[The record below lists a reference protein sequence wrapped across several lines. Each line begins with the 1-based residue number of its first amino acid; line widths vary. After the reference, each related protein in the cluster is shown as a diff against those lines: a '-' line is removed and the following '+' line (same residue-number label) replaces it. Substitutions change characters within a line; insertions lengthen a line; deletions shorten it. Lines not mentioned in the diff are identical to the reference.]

1 MRILIV
7 SHGFPPNAQGGAE
20 IYAHEHALA
29 FARGGDKVLV
39 LTRESVPA
47 REEYS
52 VREERRHGLTIA
64 WVNNTFS
71 RTSSF
76 ADTYRNEA
84 LRRVAASI
92 IEGFAPDVAHLH
104 HLTCLSTEIVRDLAA
119 IGIPVFY
126 TLHDYWLICHRGQ
139 LLDRQ
144 LNVCSGPESS
154 GCGACLGSAAG
165 VGSGVYAAKSALTT
179 MERVL
184 PSAITRPLRAAG
196 ALVAGMKADEGRERG
211 ESAARMTHM
220 REVAAHVTHFFAPSR
235 FMRDRF
241 VAFGIDPARV
251 TVSEYG
257 RAVSSIARRPGAG
270 APPLR
275 LGFLGSLM
283 VSKAPHLLL
292 EAAAGLPPG
301 SVAIELFGEPVDYHG
316 DASYRDQLAP
326 LLSQPRVHLRGR
338 IAHDDVAR
346 ALSNLDVLV
355 VPSIW
360 PENSP
365 LVIREAFLAGVPV
378 VASRIGG
385 IPETVTDGVNGLLF
399 TAGDAADLRRALQ
412 RLVSDPALLE
422 TLRQGIPP
430 VRTLEDDVA
439 AMRKAYAAA
448 TDARRPQRR
457 LAAVVLNYRTPD
469 DTFLAARSLL
479 LSSQPPDDLI
489 VVDNDAPEDC
499 RKALEPF
506 GGRVRFIASGINR
519 GFSGGMNLGIREALA
534 RGAERVLLVNSD
546 VILPHDALKTLNAEL
561 DRHRTAGIAGP
572 IVVARHAPDSVATM
586 GMDYSKRTGRMRH
599 RAVGDRF
606 AGTSTGADKVDGVSG
621 CLMLVRREVFAAIGL
636 LDEDYFFGFEDLDFC
651 LRARAT
657 GFETIV
663 ARNSAVLHEGGKS
676 IGAESPRRLYFG
688 ARNQLL
694 LARRTDRAGG
704 RLQSAVRAGFI
715 VALNLAHA
723 VRARGATLPVR
734 IAAVGRGSLDYWR
747 GRFGPGDPEPGA
759 AVHPRKHA

>member
-1 MRILIV
+1 MRILVV
-7 SHGFPPNAQGGAE
+7 SHGFPPHAQGGAE

-29 FARGGDKVLV
+29 FAREGDKVLV
-39 LTRESVPA
+39 VTRESNPA

-71 RTSSF
+71 RTASF
-76 ADTYRNEA
+76 ADTYRNEGV
-84 LRRVAASI
+84 RRVIAPI
-92 IEGFAPDVAHLH
+92 VEGFAPDVAHVH

-119 IGIPVFY
+119 IGIPVFF

-144 LNVCSGPESS
+144 LKVCSGPEPS
-154 GCGACLGSAAG
+154 GCGACLGTAAG
-165 VGSGVYAAKSALTT
+165 VGAGVYAAKSALTT
-179 MERVL
+179 MERAL
-184 PSAITRPLRAAG
+184 PSAVTRPLRAAG
-196 ALVAGMKADEGRERG
+196 ALVEGMKADESRERG
-211 ESAARMTHM
+211 ESAARMAHM

-241 VAFGIDPARV
+241 IAFGIDPARI

-257 RAVSSIARRPGAG
+257 RAATPVVRQPRAASA
-270 APPLR
+270 PLR

-292 EAAAGLPPG
+292 EAAAQLPPG
-301 SVAIELFGEPVDYHG
+301 SVSVELFGEPVDYHG
-316 DASYRDQLAP
+316 DASYRGQLAP
-326 LLSQPRVHLRGR
+326 LLSEPHVHVRGR

-346 ALSNLDVLV
+346 TLSNLDVLV

-399 TAGDAADLRRALQ
+399 TPGDEADLRRTLQ
-412 RLVSDPALLE
+412 RLLSDPALIE
-422 TLRQGIPP
+422 TLRRGIPP

-439 AMRKAYAAA
+439 AMRKAYADA
-448 TDARRPQRR
+448 TAGRTPRRR
-457 LAAVVLNYRTPD
+457 LAAVVLNYRTAD
-469 DTFLAARSLL
+469 DTFLAVRSLL

-489 VVDNDAPEDC
+489 VVDNDATDDC
-499 RKALEPF
+499 RIVLKSF
-506 GGRVRFIASGINR
+506 GERVRFMASAFNR
-519 GFSGGMNLGIREALA
+519 GFSGGMNLGIREALV

-546 VILPHDALKTLNAEL
+546 VILPHDALKTLNSEL
-561 DRHRTAGIAGP
+561 DRHPMAGIAGP
-572 IVVARHAPDSVATM
+572 VVLARHAPDSVATM
-586 GMDYSKRTGRMRH
+586 GMNYSKTTGRMRH
-599 RAVGDRF
+599 RSVGERF
-606 AGTSTGADKVDGVSG
+606 AGTTTGADTVDGVSG
-621 CLMLVRREVFAAIGL
+621 CLMLVKREVFTAIGL

-651 LRARAT
+651 LRARAS
-657 GFETIV
+657 GFATIV

-676 IGAESPRRLYFG
+676 MGAESPRRLYFG

-694 LARRTDRAGG
+694 VARRTDRARG
-704 RLQSAVRAGFI
+704 RLQSAARAGFI

-723 VRARGATLPVR
+723 VRARGATLPAR

-747 GRFGPGDPEPGA
+747 GRFGAGDPGTGA
-759 AVHPRKHA
+759 AVHPRKPA

>member
-1 MRILIV
+1 MRILVV
-7 SHGFPPNAQGGAE
+7 SHGFPPHAQGGAE

-29 FARGGDKVLV
+29 FTRAGDKVLV
-39 LTRESVPA
+39 LTRESNPA

-64 WVNNTFS
+64 WINNTFS
-71 RTSSF
+71 KTASF
-76 ADTYRNEA
+76 ADTYRNAE

-119 IGIPVFY
+119 IGIPVFF

-144 LNVCSGPESS
+144 LNVCSGPEPS
-154 GCGACLGSAAG
+154 GCDSCLGSAAG
-165 VGSGVYAAKSALTT
+165 VGARAYAARSALTT
-179 MERVL
+179 MERAL
-184 PSAITRPLRAAG
+184 PSAVTRPLRAAG
-196 ALVAGMKADEGRERG
+196 AYVAGIKAGGSRERE
-211 ESAARMTHM
+211 ESVARMTHM

-241 VAFGIDPARV
+241 IAFGIDPARV

-257 RAVSSIARRPGAG
+257 RPVSSVARPPGA
-270 APPLR
+270 ASPPLR

-301 SVAIELFGEPVDYHG
+301 SVSIELFGEPVDYHG
-316 DASYRDQLAP
+316 DTSYRDRLAP
-326 LLSQPRVHLRGR
+326 LLSQPHVHVRGR
-338 IAHDDVAR
+338 IAHDDVSR

-399 TAGDAADLRRALQ
+399 DPGDAAGLRGTLQ
-412 RLVSDPALLE
+412 RLVASPALLE

-430 VRTLEDDVA
+430 VRTLEDDAA

-448 TDARRPQRR
+448 TDARPPKRQ

-469 DTFLAARSLL
+469 DTFLAVRSLL
-479 LSSQPPDDLI
+479 LSSHPPDDLI
-489 VVDNDAPEDC
+489 VVDNDASDDC
-499 RKALEPF
+499 RKALERF
-506 GGRVRFIASGINR
+506 GERVRFMASGINR

-546 VILPHDALKTLNAEL
+546 VVLPHDALKTLNAEL

-586 GMDYSKRTGRMRH
+586 GMNYSKTTGRMRH
-599 RAVGDRF
+599 RSVGNRF
-606 AGTSTGADKVDGVSG
+606 AGTSTGADDVDGVSG

-651 LRARAT
+651 LRARAS
-657 GFETIV
+657 GFATIV

-676 IGAESPRRLYFG
+676 MGAESPRRLYFG

-694 LARRTDRAGG
+694 LARRTDRGRG
-704 RLQSAVRAGFI
+704 RLQSALRAGFI

-734 IAAVGRGSLDYWR
+734 LAAVGRGSLDYWR
-747 GRFGPGDPEPGA
+747 GRLGPGDPGTSA
-759 AVHPRKHA
+759 AVHPRKQS

>member
-1 MRILIV
+1 MRILVV
-7 SHGFPPNAQGGAE
+7 SHGFPPHAQGGAE

-29 FARGGDKVLV
+29 FARAGDKVLV
-39 LTRESVPA
+39 VTRESNPA

-71 RTSSF
+71 RTTSF
-76 ADTYRNEA
+76 ADTYRNDGV
-84 LRRVAASI
+84 RRVVAPI
-92 IEGFAPDVAHLH
+92 IEGFAPDVAHVH

-119 IGIPVFY
+119 IGIPVFF

-144 LNVCSGPESS
+144 FNVCGGPEPS
-154 GCGACLGSAAG
+154 GCGACLGTAAG
-165 VGSGVYAAKSALTT
+165 VGAGVYAAKSVLTSV
-179 MERVL
+179 ERAL
-184 PSAITRPLRAAG
+184 PSAVTRPLRAAG
-196 ALVAGMKADEGRERG
+196 ALVVGLQAGENRERE
-211 ESAARMTHM
+211 ESAARMAHM
-220 REVAAHVTHFFAPSR
+220 RDLAAHVTHFFAPSR

-241 VAFGIDPARV
+241 IAFGIDPARI

-257 RAVSSIARRPGAG
+257 RAVTPISRQRRA
-270 APPLR
+270 ASAPLR

-301 SVAIELFGEPVDYHG
+301 SVSIELFGEPVDYHG
-316 DASYRDQLAP
+316 DTSYRERLAP
-326 LLSQPRVHLRGR
+326 LLSQPHVQVRGR

-346 ALSNLDVLV
+346 TLSNLDVLV

-365 LVIREAFLAGVPV
+365 LVIREAFLASVPV

-399 TAGDAADLRRALQ
+399 TPGDGADLRRTLQ
-412 RLVSDPALLE
+412 RLLSDSALLE

-430 VRTLEDDVA
+430 VRTLEDDVD
-439 AMRKAYAAA
+439 AMRKAYADA
-448 TDARRPQRR
+448 TELRTPRRR
-457 LAAVVLNYRTPD
+457 LAAVVLNYRTAD
-469 DTFLAARSLL
+469 DTFLAVRSLL
-479 LSSQPPDDLI
+479 LSSHPPDDLI
-489 VVDNDAPEDC
+489 VVDNDATDDC
-499 RKALEPF
+499 RIALKSI
-506 GGRVRFIASGINR
+506 GDRVSFIASGINR

-546 VILPHDALKTLNAEL
+546 VILPHDALETLNSEL

-572 IVVARHAPDSVATM
+572 VVLARHAPDSVATM
-586 GMDYSKRTGRMRH
+586 GMDYSKTTGRMRH
-599 RAVGDRF
+599 RSVGDRF
-606 AGTSTGADKVDGVSG
+606 AGTSSGADTVDGVSG
-621 CLMLVRREVFAAIGL
+621 CVMLVRREVFTAIGL

-651 LRARAT
+651 LRARAS
-657 GFETIV
+657 GFATIL

-676 IGAESPRRLYFG
+676 IGAGSPRRLYFG

-694 LARRTDRAGG
+694 VARRTDRARG
-704 RLQSAVRAGFI
+704 RLQSAARAGFI

-723 VRARGATLPVR
+723 VRSRGATLPAR

-747 GRFGPGDPEPGA
+747 GRFGPGDPGTGA
-759 AVHPRKHA
+759 AVHPRKPD